1 MMLFESIKDH
11 TNLENKITLI
21 IRIKEMENQS

>member
-1 MMLFESIKDH
+1 MLFESIKDH
-11 TNLENKITLI
+11 TNLGNKIRLI